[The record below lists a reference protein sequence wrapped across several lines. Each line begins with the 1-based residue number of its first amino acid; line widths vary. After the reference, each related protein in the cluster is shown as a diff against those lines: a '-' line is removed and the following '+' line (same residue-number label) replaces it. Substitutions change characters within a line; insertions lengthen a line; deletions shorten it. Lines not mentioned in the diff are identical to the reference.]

1 MSLRLSLPEHRSGGE
16 RGQPP
21 PPIANIIV
29 GLKALHAQVIPAKP
43 TGPPSR
49 RAFSAGFVSCRTAP
63 QPRRCFGGSFA
74 ANCAPPVLACLPYFT
89 RSPSFRLRWPA
100 CPGSP
105 SSPSFRA
112 GRPPLPPVGSP
123 SLPLLT
129 LPGHRFRVG
138 FCLRFATPFSPPF
151 TRASTHHLSIGRA
164 SAKRGTLALLI
175 QNAIKLISPAEV
187 SAGGRPA
194 YRLRRREGRERQGL
208 RRHWRWLSATLDRPA
223 ASYCQV
229 AAGE

>member
-1 MSLRLSLPEHRSGGE
+1 L
-16 RGQPP
+16 
-21 PPIANIIV
+21 
-29 GLKALHAQVIPAKP
+29 
-43 TGPPSR
+43 
-49 RAFSAGFVSCRTAP
+49 
-63 QPRRCFGGSFA
+63 
-74 ANCAPPVLACLPYFT
+74 
-89 RSPSFRLRWPA
+89 
-100 CPGSP
+100 
-105 SSPSFRA
+105 SPSFRA

-129 LPGHRFRVG
+129 PAGHRFRVG
-138 FCLRFATPFSPPF
+138 FCLRYATPFSPPF

-164 SAKRGTLALLI
+164 SVKRGTLALLI

-194 YRLRRREGRERQGL
+194 YRLRRREGRDRQGL

-223 ASYCQV
+223 AAYCQV